1 MLIFNSNGSK
11 LVNSEAVSHYTLS
24 ENPDAVVI
32 MAGLSTPNST
42 PVSLERYGSYAEA
55 KDALAELATAL
66 TTGSALF
73 YMPTSVLRNQE
84 KRVRDARVRR
94 RGGS

>member
-1 MLIFNSNGSK
+1 MLIFNSNGTK
-11 LVNSEAVSHYTLS
+11 LVNSEKVSHYTLS
-24 ENPDAVVI
+24 ENPDATVI
-32 MAGLSTPNST
+32 MAGLCNPGCQ

-55 KDALAELATAL
+55 KDALEELATAL
-66 TTGSALF
+66 TNGSDLF
-73 YMPTSVLRNQE
+73 YMPPSVLRNQE